1 MPPSRDDDD
10 DPVVATFNVFLNP
23 ALPENQKIIALH
35 QSVRYDEGQSPAFPT
50 RPPSR
55 KSERD
60 RDRERRSEWVD
71 EVRADRV
78 LRSQTLGGIVPK
90 TEPVNYMIGVF
101 QGGDLH
107 LTPASAFVNLQPQL
121 HHVDANN
128 QLERA
133 TPSGPGGVKDP
144 GSNPSGPSAST
155 GPAARAIHMTIKTA
169 GNGDSVVTETMAD
182 RLRAVQS
189 EPWRKLRFVDENELE
204 AWDAFTQTF
213 VRSARLKSR
222 RATQTRS

>member
-1 MPPSRDDDD
+1 MLYS
-10 DPVVATFNVFLNP
+10 
-23 ALPENQKIIALH
+23 
-35 QSVRYDEGQSPAFPT
+35 
-50 RPPSR
+50 
-55 KSERD
+55 
-60 RDRERRSEWVD
+60 
-71 EVRADRV
+71 
-78 LRSQTLGGIVPK
+78 
-90 TEPVNYMIGVF
+90 
-101 QGGDLH
+101 GDLH
-107 LTPASAFVNLQPQL
+107 LTPASAFVNLNPQL

-133 TPSGPGGVKDP
+133 TSSGPGGAKDP
-144 GSNPSGPSAST
+144 GSNPSGPGAST

-213 VRSARLKSR
+213 VPLREIKEPEGDADEELTSLNADLDKVQWLESPWDVDKIESRISR
-222 RATQTRS
+222 RRLESDHQVKHEAVSTDARNVKAEPQDTPMSDRARTRAPAPAARSGRSKAGARGGASVTMEID